1 MATSVTLNPLSA
13 LEALTAPVS
22 KPVSAPAAPVSAPV
36 TAQVPAPAKLTA
48 SGTDT
53 ARKGVSLADKVSDLA
68 SNLETMMAL
77 IMSQNERITA
87 MQSAPA
93 PVQAQAK
100 PARTAAP
107 SLPAVASLPVS
118 VPTVQAQAK
127 PARTAAPKV
136 APEVK
141 YHLAGIAEL
150 GSRTTATGIVKTVKA
165 GISNPPDGATTD
177 DGKDAT
183 AYRGNVVILG
193 VSGFAMNLTP
203 DSMDVLIAISDGLK
217 QWWSQV
223 GPAAHALADAR
234 RAK

>member
-22 KPVSAPAAPVSAPV
+22 KPVSAPVAATVSNPVSAPV
-36 TAQVPAPAKLTA
+36 TKLTA
-48 SGTDT
+48 PGTES

-87 MQSAPA
+87 MQSAPVQSA
-93 PVQAQAK
+93 PAAKPARTAASLPPVASLPVSVPTIQAQAK
-100 PARTAAP
+100 PARTA
-107 SLPAVASLPVS
+107 
-118 VPTVQAQAK
+118 
-127 PARTAAPKV
+127 PKV
-136 APEVK
+136 APELK

-150 GSRTTATGIVKTVKA
+150 GSRTTPTGLVKTVKA

-203 DSMDVLIAISDGLK
+203 DSMDVLVAVSEGLK
-217 QWWSQV
+217 AWWSQV

-234 RAK
+234 RSK